1 MQDPVPEILM
11 ELIHVIERDGEPVTV
26 LLPPYHIILSYSEP
40 FSLLSLLC
48 CRPFSIPGTD
58 RKQRTKIKCRINAVL
73 NELNRTV
80 AGSYFVR
87 WESGRPLYNY
97 CFKQWLGDKTTVEK
111 MQELIAFCYQKANE
125 GYYEIR
131 SQFYDL

>member
-1 MQDPVPEILM
+1 M
-11 ELIHVIERDGEPVTV
+11 
-26 LLPPYHIILSYSEP
+26 LPAVFHPGN
-40 FSLLSLLC
+40 
-48 CRPFSIPGTD
+48 RPKTED
-58 RKQRTKIKCRINAVL
+58 ENKM
-73 NELNRTV
+73 NRTV